1 MPGALHVDGVALRRE
16 PERLRRSPDI
26 ALRPSVTSSV
36 NAQTIALNC
45 CAYAL
50 PHADAPAIAGY
61 AWNASKKVSKYCDI
75 PFKPPTQ
82 KENRHIVEEHQ
93 MPDPVTYNRLRW
105 ICNQRSMHEMDVVL
119 GGFLDTHYTHLTPAQ
134 AAAFAQLA
142 DMEDIDLWPLLTGRI
157 SCDDPVQAEVL
168 AMLRQVRLK

>member
-1 MPGALHVDGVALRRE
+1 M
-16 PERLRRSPDI
+16 
-26 ALRPSVTSSV
+26 

-50 PHADAPAIAGY
+50 PHADALAIAGY